1 MISIAVKKA
10 NCASRDWWREIKHI
24 NVCPGA
30 SGQAGR
36 VGTVLKIHALAD
48 GAAGS
53 AESPLLASVGNVE

>member
-1 MISIAVKKA
+1 MIGIAVKSA
-10 NCASRDWWREIKHI
+10 NRARRDWWGEIKRI
-24 NVCPGA
+24 NIGPSA

-48 GAAGS
+48 RAAGS